1 MTRRILAGTI
11 ATITQPTDARIL
23 LPSPVGPAA
32 TCILT
37 STVRTWAMAPLA
49 TEVLFRVHQTAK
61 SRVGT
66 WRLSSPPDP
75 ASSTTTGIVKPHRAF
90 GDTNPAG
97 PQHAMWTTPAISWPT
112 HERQI
117 GGLIRYS
124 VDSCLRRR
132 RWLSDKSRR

>member
-66 WRLSSPPDP
+66 WPLSSLPDP
-75 ASSTTTGIVKPHRAF
+75 ASSTTTGIVKPQKVF
-90 GDTNPAG
+90 GDTNQVG
-97 PQHAMWTTPAISWPT
+97 PQHGMWTTPAMSWPT
-112 HERQI
+112 HELQI
-117 GGLIRYS
+117 GDLIQYS
-124 VDSCLRRR
+124 VDSCSRKR
-132 RWLSDKSRR
+132 RW